1 MIMQK
6 ILLLTLTAFFIA
18 TAPLSQVIAATYYV
32 VRHADK
38 QDGDNPMLTAKGVKR
53 AAHIAKMLKDEPIIT
68 VYSTETNRTI
78 MTATPTAADKGVA
91 VELFSTDDLEGFAT
105 HLKSKDGTMLIVAH
119 SSSTPDLAS
128 LLSGV
133 KIPKLDET
141 DFEQLF
147 KVTITDGV
155 ASLKKMT
162 TTFE

>member
-1 MIMQK
+1 MQK
-6 ILLLTLTAFFIA
+6 FILLFLTVFFIGITPMTQA
-18 TAPLSQVIAATYYV
+18 FAATYYV
-32 VRHADK
+32 VRHAEK
-38 QDGDNPMLTAKGVKR
+38 MDGDNPMLTAKGVKR
-53 AAHIAKMLKDEPIIT
+53 AAHIAKMLKDEPIMA

-91 VELFSTDDLEGFAT
+91 VELFNTDDLDGFAA
-105 HLKSKDGTMLIVAH
+105 HLKSKDGTILIVAH

-133 KIPKLDET
+133 KIPKLDEM

-155 ASLKKMT
+155 AELEKMT

>member
-1 MIMQK
+1 MQK
-6 ILLLTLTAFFIA
+6 FIVLLLTVCFIGLT
-18 TAPLSQVIAATYYV
+18 PLTQVFAATYYV
-32 VRHADK
+32 VRHAEK
-38 QDGDNPMLTAKGVKR
+38 QDGDNPMLTAKGIKR
-53 AAHIAKMLKDEPIIT
+53 AAHIAKMLKDVPIIA

-91 VELFSTDDLEGFAT
+91 VELFSTDDLDGFAA
-105 HLKSKDGTMLIVAH
+105 HLKSKNGIMLIVAH

-133 KIPKLDET
+133 KIPKLDEM

-147 KVTITDGV
+147 KVTIMGGV
-155 ASLKKMT
+155 ANLEKMT